1 MLNIYS
7 IMEQIL
13 DLPEPE
19 VNGLQNQC
27 AAVNNG
33 CSYANE
39 CTSSLCILQSMS
51 ENLQNLSPPSF
62 LSSFV
67 NKRSTRKY
75 SNLPLL
81 QVIGSVALTCR
92 QAELIVVV

>member
-1 MLNIYS
+1 
-7 IMEQIL
+7 MEQIL

-27 AAVNNG
+27 AAINNG

-51 ENLQNLSPPSF
+51 KNLQNLSPPSF
-62 LSSFV
+62 LASFV
-67 NKRSTRKY
+67 NKRKY